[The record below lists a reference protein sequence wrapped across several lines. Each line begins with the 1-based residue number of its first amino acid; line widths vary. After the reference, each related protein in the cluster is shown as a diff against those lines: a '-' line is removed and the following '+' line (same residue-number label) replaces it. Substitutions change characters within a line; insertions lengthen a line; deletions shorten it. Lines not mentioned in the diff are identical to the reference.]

1 MSLEQR
7 RALDEMLRDSPFDAG
22 GDLAEQRQI
31 FVDMVSAQP
40 LPDDVT
46 TGETVLGGIPAVTAC
61 TPGAD
66 TSRVLLYLHGGAYT
80 IGTAAAGIPLAS
92 DVARRAAVRTVSV
105 DYRLAPEHPFPAA
118 VDDALAAYR
127 ALLDDGVPAS
137 RIAVMGESAGGGL
150 VIATL
155 LAARDAGLPQPASAT
170 AFSPFA
176 DLSLSGGTLSSKEKA
191 DPALTPQGLRIRTAD
206 YLHGADP
213 RSPLASPVFADLTGL
228 PPLLIQVGSHEILLD
243 DALRLA
249 ARAAT
254 DDVPVELQVYPGVP
268 HVFQG
273 FAEILDE
280 ARTALNRAAEFI
292 TGHWEE

>member
-46 TGETVLGGIPAVTAC
+46 TGETVLGGIPVVTAC

-137 RIAVMGESAGGGL
+137 RIAVLGESAGGGL

-191 DPALTPQGLRIRTAD
+191 DPALTPRGLRIRTAD
-206 YLHGADP
+206 YLNGADP

-228 PPLLIQVGSHEILLD
+228 PPLFIQVGSHEILLD

-280 ARTALNRAAEFI
+280 ARTALSRAAEFI